1 MLLRGAVDAIV
12 RGCPAVVIPGY
23 SRMVVLIR
31 DYQAFLAEH
40 TRLTVD
46 VCSNGPSQGID
57 AISHEGARASSDFSD
72 ARQSRS
78 TTRANSKIARAGRFT
93 CGLNLSH
100 PGWGMRPALVVGLG
114 I

>member
-46 VCSNGPSQGID
+46 VCSNGPAQGID
-57 AISHEGARASSDFSD
+57 AISHEGAG
-72 ARQSRS
+72 
-78 TTRANSKIARAGRFT
+78 I
-93 CGLNLSH
+93 
-100 PGWGMRPALVVGLG
+100 VGLFG
-114 I
+114 RLDSPKARREQTARLPGRADSPAV